1 VIPMLLQHHC
11 GRWGWPCLVVNLF
24 MAVTDIEFW
33 TWSMPFSL
41 DLLAQH
47 PADLRLFAWGFDGG
61 AGCKHYYCSNNNY
74 HCPFPLPSAQD
85 FNSGTPFRHSYSM
98 AMASCMTFSPS
109 ETYVLCSSPFRTRPS
124 PLCTPLTGCN
134 GCNGCNG
141 MQWDA
146 MSAME
151 RGSSQLIH
159 LIGRNLRPGY
169 SRNQV
174 TSYQV
179 NVSLVASCSNH
190 MLEHTV
196 SPEPW
201 CSRQQSPQTIS
212 TGEWHLQTLDN
223 V

>member
-1 VIPMLLQHHC
+1 MDELGVGLTYRFLQAVIPMLLQHHC

-134 GCNGCNG
+134 GCNG

-146 MSAME
+146 MGCNE
-151 RGSSQLIH
+151 RNGARIIPTHPPHWEEPSPRIFQEPGHFLSSKCIS
-159 LIGRNLRPGY
+159 GRLM
-169 SRNQV
+169 Q
-174 TSYQV
+174 
-179 NVSLVASCSNH
+179 
-190 MLEHTV
+190 
-196 SPEPW
+196 
-201 CSRQQSPQTIS
+201 
-212 TGEWHLQTLDN
+212 
-223 V
+223 